1 MSGTQFLNGTAAK
14 TGGGSWSTLSDAR
27 MKNLTGEYHKGL
39 NEIIQLNPVTFTYKA
54 GNPRELNSNEP
65 PIGFV
70 AQDVQK
76 IFPEAV
82 SECKDGY
89 FDFNIHAVN
98 VALVNAVKELKAEN
112 ELLKKNAEMYEIR
125 LKEVEELLFE
135 LKKNNSV
142 IKIRNVPARNEIR
155 KLICRYRTS

>member
-1 MSGTQFLNGTAAK
+1 M
-14 TGGGSWSTLSDAR
+14 
-27 MKNLTGEYHKGL
+27 
-39 NEIIQLNPVTFTYKA
+39 
-54 GNPRELNSNEP
+54 
-65 PIGFV
+65 
-70 AQDVQK
+70 
-76 IFPEAV
+76 
-82 SECKDGY
+82 
-89 FDFNIHAVN
+89 
-98 VALVNAVKELKAEN
+98 ALVNAVKELKAEN